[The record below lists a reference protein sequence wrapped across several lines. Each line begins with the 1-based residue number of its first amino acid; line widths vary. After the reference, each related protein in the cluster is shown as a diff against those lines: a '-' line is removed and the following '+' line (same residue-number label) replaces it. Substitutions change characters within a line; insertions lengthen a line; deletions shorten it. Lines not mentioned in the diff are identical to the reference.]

1 MGLEITRKKDGSLRS
16 KWWYGRFEVNGKT
29 KSVSLDVEIKGK
41 VPKTLRHIGNPTFE
55 RSRAQAQVRLDELIR
70 KAHSQK
76 TAEKH
81 LEDLYELKSGAELQY
96 AQLTE
101 LEMLWDQQPTKK
113 ARSDQWIKTQHSSL
127 NAFRE
132 YIQKRYPN
140 AQTLAQI
147 TPRIAREWMRTYEKK
162 NLCAETYNHKLVL
175 LRSLFISGSD
185 TGVLHNPFGGIPT
198 KKKQTVHR
206 QPFSPDELTEILKY
220 CCEITRPVF
229 ITGMCTAMRRGDCCL
244 LTWESVDLTN
254 GFMTINTSKTGEV
267 AEIPLFPILRD
278 EIEHRSRHGKYIFPE
293 AAAMYQ
299 QNPSMISHRFKKALK
314 DASIQTS
321 IKREGSER
329 KASVKDFHSLRTT
342 WITMA
347 LSAGVPMELVR
358 RVTGHST
365 VNVVLKHYFRP
376 GREVFRQALES
387 ALPQVITGG
396 PHALPQPASATP
408 KEALL
413 FLAEKADQID
423 RETLI
428 AELNKLAKQLA
439 A

>member
-29 KSVSLDVEIKGK
+29 KCVNLDVEIKGR
-41 VPKTLRHIGNPTFE
+41 VPKTLRKIGNPLFE
-55 RSRAQAQVRLDELIR
+55 RSRAQAQVKLDGLVREAR
-70 KAHSQK
+70 SQK
-76 TAEKH
+76 VAEKH

-113 ARSDQWIKTQHSSL
+113 SRSTQWIKNQHSSL
-127 NAFRE
+127 KAFRE
-132 YIQKRYPN
+132 HIQKSHPSI
-140 AQTLAQI
+140 QTLAQI
-147 TPRIAREWMRTYEKK
+147 TPGLAREWMRSYEEK

-175 LRSLFISGSD
+175 LRSLFVPAND

-206 QPFSPDELTEILKY
+206 QPFSPDELTKILKH
-220 CCEITRPVF
+220 CCEITRPIF
-229 ITGMCTAMRRGDCCL
+229 ITGMCTAMRRGDCCML
-244 LTWESVDLTN
+244 KWESIDLAN
-254 GFMTINTSKTGEV
+254 GFVTISTSKTGEV
-267 AEIPLFPILRD
+267 AEIPLFPILRN
-278 EIEHRSRHGKYIFPE
+278 EIEQRPQHGEYIFQE

-314 DASIQTS
+314 DAGIQTR

-396 PHALPQPASATP
+396 PHALPQPTSATP